1 MRNYAAIGLLALLG
15 LAAGGC
21 ASSPLSDGHHT
32 PAAAATTPPATAAA
46 SLGPSSSAST
56 TVDPRA
62 MQQVLAEVQ
71 KAGALDPE
79 SQNKLVQDLQQTDP
93 SLWPLV
99 VQQFRATMAY
109 RQEVQQRQ
117 SLAGTQQPPLSGQQ
131 LAVANPQ
138 AAAGTHGILTDNSRG
153 GTAAVTGSQQPAVG
167 AQPPTTVAASSVANP
182 VNSTSYTTPAADDWR
197 SHLTAAIRL
206 REAELHNP
214 AKNEDDEARQAQL
227 RLMYLLAGRR
237 DDALLPMPGAAPAT
251 QGFWSAE
258 LYGLSAY
265 LDTEHTPDASHRAA
279 EAKQRLGE
287 ALTKIGESCPLV
299 VRNLTFCKAVQS
311 YGCTQAFE
319 KYEFAPAQEVII
331 YAEVENLANEST
343 PHGYHT
349 ALQSSY
355 QIFDARG
362 QRVGEAEFPLSEETC
377 RNPRRDY
384 YVDYRLRL
392 PERIYSGSHTLQL
405 TIVDQVAHKT
415 GQSTMEFKIETN
427 K

>member
-1 MRNYAAIGLLALLG
+1 
-15 LAAGGC
+15 
-21 ASSPLSDGHHT
+21 
-32 PAAAATTPPATAAA
+32 
-46 SLGPSSSAST
+46 
-56 TVDPRA
+56 

-117 SLAGTQQPPLSGQQ
+117 SLSGTQQTPSGQP
-131 LAVANPQ
+131 LAVANSQ
-138 AAAGTHGILTDNSRG
+138 AATGTPGVVADNSRG
-153 GTAAVTGSQQPAVG
+153 CTSALPGSQQPAAG
-167 AQPPTTVAASSVANP
+167 AQQAAAAQPPTTVAASAAANP
-182 VNSTSYTTPAADDWR
+182 VASASYTTSAADDWR
-197 SHLTAAIRL
+197 SHLTAAIKL

-349 ALQSSY
+349 ALASSY

-392 PERIYSGSHTLQL
+392 PDRIYSGSHTLQL